1 MKPTA
6 RAELMGRV
14 FFDTN
19 VVLYLLSADERKADI
34 AEALLAKGGVVS
46 VQVLN
51 EAASVCRRKLKLP
64 WLEVRELLDAV
75 KACCEVLPLEV
86 DTHQRALD
94 LAERYQLSLYD
105 ALICA
110 AAQNADAAVLYTEDL
125 QDGLALGGLRVC
137 NPFVE

>member
-1 MKPTA
+1 
-6 RAELMGRV
+6 MGRV

-19 VVLYLLSADERKADI
+19 VVLYLLSADERKADR
-34 AEALLAKGGVVS
+34 AEALLAEGGVVS

-64 WLEVRELLDAV
+64 WPEVRELLNAV
-75 KACCEVLPLEV
+75 KACCEVMPLAL

-110 AAQNADAAVLYTEDL
+110 AAQNADVAVLYTEDL
-125 QDGLALGGLRVC
+125 QDGLVLGGLRVH

>member
-1 MKPTA
+1 
-6 RAELMGRV
+6 MGRV

-19 VVLYLLSADERKADI
+19 VVLYLLSADERKADR
-34 AEALLAKGGVVS
+34 AEALLAEGGVVS

-64 WLEVRELLDAV
+64 WPEVRELLDVV
-75 KACCEVLPLEV
+75 KACCEVMPLAL

-94 LAERYQLSLYD
+94 LAERYRLSLCD

-110 AAQNADAAVLYTEDL
+110 AAQNADAVVLYTEEL
-125 QDGLALGGLRVC
+125 QDGLVLGGLRVC
-137 NPFVE
+137 NPFVA

>member
-1 MKPTA
+1 
-6 RAELMGRV
+6 MGRV

-19 VVLYLLSADERKADI
+19 VVLYLLSADERKADR
-34 AEALLAKGGVVS
+34 AEALLAEGGVVS

-64 WLEVRELLDAV
+64 WPEVRELLDVV
-75 KACCEVLPLEV
+75 KACCEVMPLAL

-110 AAQNADAAVLYTEDL
+110 AAQNADVAVLYTEDL